1 MPGNFGCFIL
11 IILDFDWK
19 NKLVISMLMM
29 NFEVIVA
36 QYSSLKP
43 AWQLSITLLS
53 YPSVCRA
60 VLDIYALMRL
70 IIMHACF

>member
-29 NFEVIVA
+29 NFEVIVS
-36 QYSSLKP
+36 QYSSLKL
-43 AWQLSITLLS
+43 ASLNHTAKLSQCLQS
-53 YPSVCRA
+53 SF
-60 VLDIYALMRL
+60 DIFML
-70 IIMHACF
+70 